1 MKASEVIAALRK
13 LVEQHG
19 DLEVRVFGC
28 DDDACQMEVVSLV
41 EVQDEIANAKTMA
54 RQKYICIE

>member
-19 DLEVRVFGC
+19 DLPVKVHDGLEPSDLVSASEVRAVGSATRKSFF
-28 DDDACQMEVVSLV
+28 
-41 EVQDEIANAKTMA
+41 T
-54 RQKYICIE
+54 IES